1 MPKLKVFVPRSR
13 QRQFQL
19 SWVIAMEFSSV
30 SEVER
35 RSQIHLTVRSLPL
48 VGAFEGHNP
57 TSLHSSFGM
66 QARGPATCLSQEL
79 PLEHI
84 VERGSSIRAISIH
97 VDRQTGSNCPLCILI
112 CSRLPEC
119 RTHAV
124 GPLNP
129 TKPLAS
135 IHFDGTLDSVYI
147 RNSQG
152 KRCGRIRLVC
162 CTSTILKH
170 STE

>member
-1 MPKLKVFVPRSR
+1 
-13 QRQFQL
+13 
-19 SWVIAMEFSSV
+19 MESSSM

-35 RSQIHLTVRSLPL
+35 RSHLSLTVRSLPL

-66 QARGPATCLSQEL
+66 QARGPTTCLSQEL

-84 VERGSSIRAISIH
+84 IEHGSSIRAISIH
-97 VDRQTGSNCPLCILI
+97 VDRKTGSNCPLCTLI

-124 GPLNP
+124 GPLN
-129 TKPLAS
+129 TIKPLAS

-147 RNSQG
+147 RNSEG

-162 CTSTILKH
+162 CTSTISKRH
-170 STE
+170 IE